1 MGTHAVEAHDAE
13 LAKKIIQSD
22 YTIDELEVEIEEDDK
37 VDKIKNDAYDRIK
50 LAVSNHP
57 DKLGE
62 LINLLLIS
70 RHLERIADHATNISE
85 EVIYLIEGE
94 IVRHAAYNRV

>member
-1 MGTHAVEAHDAE
+1 MMDDEVD
-13 LAKKIIQSD
+13 LIKK
-22 YTIDELEVEIEEDDK
+22 
-37 VDKIKNDAYDRIK
+37 DAYDRIK
-50 LAVSNHP
+50 KAMRDHP

-70 RHLERIADHATNISE
+70 RHLERLADHATNIAE

-94 IVRHAAYNRV
+94 IIRHAAYNRKQ